1 MLWYRMEKYRWMLM
15 IYCFVFKTHV
25 YVWSFCLS
33 TLLYFVKA
41 ILAQF
46 SSFIVD
52 LLKAVKAVTR
62 KSRYYDTEARTGMP
76 YLGTV
81 TVMVTVTITVM
92 VTVTGVHCQ
101 TQNNWGQR
109 TGFQRSLVPF
119 ATGEPLKQPETDPQ
133 LLCDWHCKC
142 LQNCIFNHALAHS
155 VVWMNDVSPGTKV
168 GLGNTEA
175 LWPLGWWLPAV
186 F

>member
-1 MLWYRMEKYRWMLM
+1 
-15 IYCFVFKTHV
+15 
-25 YVWSFCLS
+25 
-33 TLLYFVKA
+33 LLYFVKA

-101 TQNNWGQR
+101 TQNN
-109 TGFQRSLVPF
+109 
-119 ATGEPLKQPETDPQ
+119 
-133 LLCDWHCKC
+133 
-142 LQNCIFNHALAHS
+142 
-155 VVWMNDVSPGTKV
+155 
-168 GLGNTEA
+168 
-175 LWPLGWWLPAV
+175 
-186 F
+186 